1 MPAAEAAY
9 EPLVLVDTSTLTEEQ
24 WLDYRRLGIG
34 GSDAAA
40 VLGISPF
47 RTARDLYYDKLN
59 IASVVD
65 DDGNWVAM
73 KMGHLLEDL
82 VAEIFSRKTGFKVY
96 QVKKMFQHPQYPYML
111 ADVDYFIELPGGGT
125 AILEIKTTNYNA
137 KGNWW
142 KDGEEIVPDYYEA
155 QGRHYMAVTN
165 LDEVYFC
172 CLYGNNEDE
181 VIIRRLKRDL
191 SYESELMALEGYFWT
206 DHVQARV
213 PPPYREDGDTILASS
228 QRHTGPANPD
238 AGLVELGQDLK
249 SRFAEYLAL
258 QKQKQSMDRC
268 VKEVKEELDRLR
280 AIITAEMGQSCRAH
294 CALDGVDYEIT
305 YNPVRKRAVGKDDL
319 LRLKLLYPDIYDEF
333 VGVSEYRKFDVKQ
346 VKAETA

>member
-191 SYESELMALEGYFWT
+191 SYESELVALEGYFWT

-213 PPPYREDGDTILASS
+213 PPPYRENGDAILASS
-228 QRHTGPANPD
+228 QRHTGPADPD

-249 SRFAEYLAL
+249 NRFTEYLAL

-268 VKEVKEELDRLR
+268 VKGLETEMERLR
-280 AIITAEMGQSCRAH
+280 AIIVAEMGQSCCAH
-294 CALDGVDYEIT
+294 CSLDEVDYEIT
-305 YNPVRKRAVGKDDL
+305 YNPIRKLTVSKDNL
-319 LRLKLLYPDIYDEF
+319 LRLKLLHPDIYDEF
-333 VGVSEYRKFDVKQ
+333 VGVSEYRKFSVKQ
-346 VKAETA
+346 VKAEAA